1 VQSEETLR
9 TFVFTRCAAQLG
21 GDFANKEDRMSHDAW
36 NTLRALIHPGARPE
50 ISLVVGAGMH
60 MQWQATT
67 DREKSRQK
75 ILASWPG
82 LLRALSA
89 ARAPEQMRESLV
101 WETLLLR
108 QLPPKPLARTFGVS
122 IHRWQ
127 RMSAAEREKQLQKCA
142 ATKLLDAEDAVAKSG
157 FRGMESV
164 RRVLNSTAVSD
175 IISLN
180 ADLTIERL
188 IGGSDRPLRRYPLN
202 RRGLAHFRLIP
213 RSDGSAVRVWHIHG
227 DRVRSDSLRFG
238 LRHYATMVPEVERT
252 RRATKSAERR
262 LGISAMRKRSAS
274 SPASWIEAMLYRP
287 IVFLG
292 TSLGESEWDLWNA
305 LVDRQRN
312 YAKWAHGAYNPGAWI
327 LADAKSEEGASG
339 PWLARLKAAT
349 WERAWLQLA
358 ASLGDSTE

>member
-1 VQSEETLR
+1 
-9 TFVFTRCAAQLG
+9 
-21 GDFANKEDRMSHDAW
+21 MSHDAW

-238 LRHYATMVPEVERT
+238 LRRWFLRSSAHDERLSLRSGVWVSVPCASVQRVA
-252 RRATKSAERR
+252 RHRGSKLCSIAQLYFLAH
-262 LGISAMRKRSAS
+262 RSANLS
-274 SPASWIEAMLYRP
+274 
-287 IVFLG
+287 G
-292 TSLGESEWDLWNA
+292 TCGT
-305 LVDRQRN
+305 R
-312 YAKWAHGAYNPGAWI
+312 
-327 LADAKSEEGASG
+327 
-339 PWLARLKAAT
+339 
-349 WERAWLQLA
+349 
-358 ASLGDSTE
+358 